1 MERFVVVG
9 GAPLRGT
16 IRVSGSK
23 NAVLPMLAA
32 SVLIDGDCVIQDV
45 PFLRDVEVM
54 VEILKRM
61 GVEVDR
67 VIDEA
72 TGFSSLR
79 IRARELC
86 THEVPESLMREMR
99 SSIFM
104 MGPMLGRL
112 KKVRVSY
119 PGGCAIG
126 PRPIDFH
133 LKGLQLMGARIEEKY
148 GYILA
153 ETDGL
158 VGAEIHL
165 DFPSVGATE
174 NLMMAA
180 VLAKGTT
187 VIRNAAKEP
196 EIVDLQNFL
205 NRAGGKIKGAG
216 TDVIRIDGVD
226 GLTGAD
232 HLVIPDRIE
241 AATYMIMGAATKGE
255 VVLEN
260 VIPEHVEAVCAKLRE
275 AGATVEANANHIM
288 VKAVDRPR
296 AVDCKT
302 LPYPGFPTDVQPQM
316 MALVS
321 IGEGTSVITETI
333 FENRFSQAEELRRM
347 GANIKTEGR
356 TAVVKGVEALSGA
369 SVEATDLR
377 GGAALVTAGL
387 MADGVTT
394 IGGVHHLDRGYE
406 ALEMKLQSVGAA
418 IKRTRLVS
426 ADVEIPSP

>member
-9 GAPLRGT
+9 GTPLRGT
-16 IRVSGSK
+16 VRVSGAK

-32 SVLIDGDCVIQDV
+32 SVLIDGECVIYDV

-54 VEILKRM
+54 VEILRRM
-61 GVEVDR
+61 GVEVERFADR
-67 VIDEA
+67 A
-72 TGFSSLR
+72 TGLSGLR
-79 IRARELC
+79 ICARELC
-86 THEVPESLMREMR
+86 TYEVPESLMREMR

-104 MGPMLGRL
+104 MGPLLGRL
-112 KKVRVSY
+112 RKVRVSY

-148 GYILA
+148 GYIFA

-158 VGAEIHL
+158 VGTEIHL

-180 VLAKGTT
+180 VLARGTT
-187 VIRNAAKEP
+187 TIRNAAKEP

-205 NRAGGKIKGAG
+205 NRAGGRIKGAG

-226 GLTGAD
+226 AVAGAD

-241 AATYMIMGAATKGE
+241 AATYMIMAVATRGE
-255 VVLEN
+255 LLLEN

-275 AGATVEANANHIM
+275 AGAALETNENHI
-288 VKAVDRPR
+288 VVAAGSRSH

-316 MALVS
+316 MALMSVA
-321 IGEGTSVITETI
+321 EGTSVITETI

-356 TAVVKGVEALSGA
+356 TAVVKGVDSLSGA

-387 MADGVTT
+387 VADGVTT

-406 ALEMKLQSVGAA
+406 VMETKLQSVGAA
-418 IKRTRLVS
+418 IKRTRPVE
-426 ADVEIPSP
+426 ADVEIASS